1 MDNDID
7 NEMKTLEEQIADT
20 MKYNLEDEDPPRH
33 RAKRNNSSRRKI
45 LIFGGAGILIVI
57 VLFVM
62 LMVGG
67 DKPSKVDQT
76 PFKIR
81 LDQLEKRVTRFEGI
95 EIRVASLEK
104 NEREL
109 EQAINEANNAKRVL
123 QQQYNKLAQRLEN
136 LQKEKPIITAKTK
149 VPKAPEKTS
158 SSLEEEGFH
167 VVRPGDNLYRIAR
180 KYRISVDELCRLNN
194 ISKKQ
199 AIYPGQ
205 KLLVTPK
212 STQ

>member
-7 NEMKTLEEQIADT
+7 NEMKVFEEQIADS
-20 MKYNLEDEDPPRH
+20 MKYNFEDDDPPRH
-33 RAKRNNSSRRKI
+33 KSNRNNSSRRKFM
-45 LIFGGAGILIVI
+45 IFGGVGILIVI
-57 VLFVM
+57 FLVLIFFG
-62 LMVGG
+62 GG

-76 PFKIR
+76 PFKLR

-95 EIRVASLEK
+95 AIRVASLEK

-109 EQAINEANNAKRVL
+109 EKAISEANNAKKIL

-149 VPKAPEKTS
+149 VPKAPKKTS
-158 SSLEEEGFH
+158 SSLEEKGFH

-180 KYRISVDELCRLNN
+180 KYQISVDELCRLNN
-194 ISKKQ
+194 ISSKK

-212 STQ
+212 SAQ